1 MAKRKKSK
9 SKKHLK
15 YLKFS
20 MIFIVLMLITFIL
33 FYNYSK
39 FYSISKQIEPSLS
52 CSKFGKGIK
61 CEWKNCKLK
70 DGKAEIIIAKYPNY
84 VEDYIVKTESGYN
97 IFYPTDVVGQY
108 VVVLSCGDKDIVRQ
122 LDINQ

>member
-1 MAKRKKSK
+1 MARGKKAK
-9 SKKHLK
+9 SKKHLN

-52 CSKFGKGIK
+52 CSKFGKGIR

-70 DGKAEIIIAKYPNY
+70 DGKAELIIAKYPNY

-97 IFYPTDVVGQY
+97 IFYPNDVVGQY
-108 VVVLSCGDKDIVRQ
+108 VVVLSCEDKDIVRQ
-122 LDINQ
+122 LSINQ

>member
-1 MAKRKKSK
+1 MVKRKKSK

-20 MIFIVLMLITFIL
+20 IIFIVLVLITFML
-33 FYNYSK
+33 FYTYSN

-52 CSKFGKGIK
+52 CSKFGKGIR

-70 DGKAEIIIAKYPNY
+70 ELIIAKYPNY
-84 VEDYIVKTESGYN
+84 VEDYIAKTESGYN
-97 IFYPTDVVGQY
+97 IFYPTDTVGQY
-108 VVVLSCGDKDIVRQ
+108 VVVLSCEDKYIVRQ
-122 LDINQ
+122 LAISQ